1 MQPSWAENHF
11 CVFTH
16 DLDFSAILAASNA
29 AEPSVIRIR
38 GNDRLA
44 AIPSP
49 TGPGTFGQARKTQT
63 AGQGPTRRTGRH
75 LANRPAE
82 CLRAP
87 GAGQRKPMFP
97 RHRLGRNADKQGG
110 IAGTGLDERCGW
122 RRGPQD
128 PARTTHLKRFA
139 AKARIGRLVPGVG
152 VSGRWNLWWLA
163 AG

>member
-49 TGPGTFGQARKTQT
+49 TEPGTFGQARKTQA
-63 AGQGPTRRTGRH
+63 AGQRTPRRTGRH
-75 LANRPAE
+75 LENRPPQGLA
-82 CLRAP
+82 AP
-87 GAGQRKPMFP
+87 GSGHRKPPIP
-97 RHRLGRNADKQGG
+97 RHRLGRSADGQGR
-110 IAGTGLDERCGW
+110 IAGAGLDERCSR

-128 PARTTHLKRFA
+128 PARTTQLKQFA
-139 AKARIGRLVPGVG
+139 TKIRINRLVPGVG
-152 VSGRWNLWWLA
+152 VSGRWNLWWLK
-163 AG
+163 G